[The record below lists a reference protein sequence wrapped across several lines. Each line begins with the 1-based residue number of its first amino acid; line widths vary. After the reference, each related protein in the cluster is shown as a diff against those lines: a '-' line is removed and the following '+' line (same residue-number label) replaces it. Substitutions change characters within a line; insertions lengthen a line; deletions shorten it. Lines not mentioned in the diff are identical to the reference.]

1 MKTIYIQY
9 VIPYQIKL
17 VKIRAEPDNPNHC
30 AAPPLSRAAVNLCW
44 YYYICITRL
53 YSLVIIYQLNILQ

>member
-9 VIPYQIKL
+9 VIPHQLKL
-17 VKIRAEPDNPNHC
+17 VKIRAEPDNPNHY

-44 YYYICITRL
+44 YCYICNTRL
-53 YSLVIIYQLNILQ
+53 YSIVIIYQLNILQ